1 MKSELRFK
9 VAVFD
14 YRHRLAEVFTIVDYP
29 PMGPLPDG
37 DVCRRARV
45 LVTTGFTGAS
55 RSDMEALPALSLICC
70 VGTGYENVDI
80 VAARERGIVVV
91 HGAGTNAGAVAD
103 HAFALLLAGMRDIP
117 PFDASARPGDWR
129 GGLRHPPNPSGK
141 RLGMVDQ

>member
-1 MKSELRFK
+1 MKPELLFK
-9 VAVFD
+9 VEVPD
-14 YRHRLAEVFTIVDYP
+14 YCRPLAEVFTIIDYP
-29 PMGPLPDG
+29 PMGALPDV
-37 DVCRRARV
+37 DLCRCARV

-103 HAFALLLAGMRDIP
+103 HAFALLLAVMRDIP
-117 PFDASARPGDWR
+117 RFDASARHGDWR
-129 GGLRHPPNPSGK
+129 GALRPRPIPSAG
-141 RLGMVDQ
+141 GWV